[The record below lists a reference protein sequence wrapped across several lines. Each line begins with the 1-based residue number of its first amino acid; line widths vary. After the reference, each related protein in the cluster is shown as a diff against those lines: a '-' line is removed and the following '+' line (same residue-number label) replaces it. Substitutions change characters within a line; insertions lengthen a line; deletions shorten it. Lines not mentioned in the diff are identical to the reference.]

1 MLLSKSFDCK
11 GLWWLPNEKV
21 ARGGILTYS
30 PTKGIYLEVFGS
42 LNESGFNRSQLLKE
56 FQTIEGNSHQ
66 YQSITLIGCLC
77 LGVKISTNT
86 TLQIERYK
94 CKGIIIGSHHYSIDL
109 DTPLFNS
116 VTISSPHLT
125 AWMDSTKEPV
135 RKLLDEG
142 FSYEEGIIQTCTLA
156 DNMQVSFQKC
166 YIRHAD
172 QIKFQITPQV
182 QLTLSSNHGIC
193 LNQIY
198 YYIERFADLLSL
210 ICLGTPAIETIHIK
224 EKDESSNI
232 HIAHYLPD
240 RLPYAKSV
248 KKLPYLLFHY
258 KDLQKYGLS
267 LQELLDQWFNID
279 KDIEPIRE
287 HLINSINL
295 RSQFSTIDFQTIT
308 YALEG
313 FYHRF
318 RGHNDKRE
326 KLKDRIKALKDEFEN
341 IECISLA
348 NINPKAIADTRNYY
362 SHFYFRPNDI
372 IYEGVELIDQ
382 TLILRKLLMCCVLRL
397 IGFTYEAINII
408 MKQNIDLRIT
418 ANQAIDE

>member
-1 MLLSKSFDCK
+1 MLLSKTFDCK

-30 PTKGIYLEVFGS
+30 PTDGIYLEVFGS

-66 YQSITLIGCLC
+66 YKSITLIGCLF

-86 TLQIERYK
+86 TLKIERYK
-94 CKGIIIGSHHYSIDL
+94 CKGIIIGPHHYEIDL
-109 DTPLFNS
+109 DKPLFNS

-125 AWMDSTKEPV
+125 AWMDSTNEPIQ
-135 RKLLDEG
+135 KLLDECY
-142 FSYEEGIIQTCTLA
+142 SYEEGIIQTCTLT
-156 DNMQVSFQKC
+156 DNLQVSFQKC
-166 YIRHAD
+166 YARHAN

-198 YYIERFADLLSL
+198 YYIERFADLLAL
-210 ICLGTPAIETIHIK
+210 ICLGTPSIETIRIK
-224 EKDESSNI
+224 EKDE
-232 HIAHYLPD
+232 IAHYLPD
-240 RLPYAKSV
+240 RSPYAKSV
-248 KKLPYLLFHY
+248 KDLPYPLFRY
-258 KDLQKYGLS
+258 KDLPRYGLS

-318 RGHNDKRE
+318 RGNNDTRK
-326 KLKDRIKALKDEFEN
+326 KLKDKIKAIKDEFEN
-341 IECISLA
+341 VECISLA

-372 IYEGVELIDQ
+372 IYEGAELIEL
-382 TLILRKLLMCCVLRL
+382 TLILRKLLMCCILRL
-397 IGFTYEAINII
+397 IGFTYDAINII

-418 ANQAIDE
+418 ANQAIDK